1 MCKGPEVRV
10 SGQTRVGFST
20 SVVIPSLSLSLFLS
34 LGLVTGKRY
43 SGCSRAGAVPTL
55 GRVYVRGAPSMTV
68 EVERDRDE

>member
-20 SVVIPSLSLSLFLS
+20 SVVIPSLSLFLS

>member
-20 SVVIPSLSLSLFLS
+20 SVVIPSLSLS